1 MKIKRRRIK
10 MSKVYV
16 ENEIKS
22 KLLDLR
28 NEHGFIDINHT
39 IKFLLDTLA
48 MSTNITDEQSV
59 EGKVTIPAIVP
70 KPTPKINP
78 NLKEVTCPTCK
89 LKFVTD
95 ISKPIRCI
103 NCGLEG
109 KSN

>member
-28 NEHGFIDINHT
+28 NEHGFIDINST

-48 MSTNITDEQSV
+48 MSTNITDEQNV

-70 KPTPKINP
+70 KTTSRINL
-78 NLKEVTCPTCK
+78 NMKEVTCPQCK
-89 LKFVTD
+89 HKFFTN
-95 ISKPIRCI
+95 IALSIKCPM
-103 NCGLEG
+103 CGLEG
-109 KSN
+109 KT